1 MYPKAHAAPSIC
13 TLHRIFKS
21 AKRGMCEGACVN
33 SWLCC
38 CSHGTCFQRVLQM
51 GCHGR
56 QSQRE
61 MPQGDSGL
69 HLFEAPDLLFQL
81 GNPGKVLLD
90 EAHVLLRRFA
100 CSARWR
106 TVRRRGVLLAGLAR
120 RAQPGLLQL
129 EGVPVCLHA
138 GAQQLL
144 LRFLQLLTCCLL
156 QRKAG
161 LSGSPYPC
169 LESVMS
175 RNP

>member
-1 MYPKAHAAPSIC
+1 
-13 TLHRIFKS
+13 
-21 AKRGMCEGACVN
+21 
-33 SWLCC
+33 
-38 CSHGTCFQRVLQM
+38 
-51 GCHGR
+51 
-56 QSQRE
+56 
-61 MPQGDSGL
+61 MPQSDPGL

-90 EAHVLLRRFA
+90 EAHVLLRRSA

-106 TVRRRGVLLAGLAR
+106 TVRRRGVLLAR

-161 LSGSPYPC
+161 LSG
-169 LESVMS
+169 
-175 RNP
+175 